1 MGKRGKPPAFTNLC
15 CLNEQCKHYGQKGF
29 GNIVSN
35 GTYHTQSGRV
45 RKLICRS
52 CGKVFNE
59 RTGTVFFDLRT
70 PEDKVLMAMK
80 MLLRGMSVRG
90 AADVLECKPDTV
102 LGWLRRAAEHSDKV
116 NDMLMREIEVSKVEL
131 DELWTFVKKKQLR
144 KWKNKRASSGSG

>member
-1 MGKRGKPPAFTNLC
+1 
-15 CLNEQCKHYGQKGF
+15 
-29 GNIVSN
+29 
-35 GTYHTQSGRV
+35 
-45 RKLICRS
+45 
-52 CGKVFNE
+52 
-59 RTGTVFFDLRT
+59 
-70 PEDKVLMAMK
+70 